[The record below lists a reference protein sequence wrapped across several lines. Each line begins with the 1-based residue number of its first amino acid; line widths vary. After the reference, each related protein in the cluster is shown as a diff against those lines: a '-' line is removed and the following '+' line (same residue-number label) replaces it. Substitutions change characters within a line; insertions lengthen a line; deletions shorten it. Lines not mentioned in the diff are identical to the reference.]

1 MSLSYWGFTQMPFSK
16 ELPIGAYYLSTQF
29 QELAARLH
37 VMVTDRLF
45 GVVTGEVG
53 SGKSSAVRY
62 LAAQLDPSEHPV
74 FYIAES
80 QLTPYDFY
88 SQVLESA
95 GVSTPFHRSPAR
107 RQFVLLMTDLYQH
120 QHKAPVI
127 VIDEGQGLPPRM
139 VHELRFILNTSMDAV
154 TPFTCILV
162 GQPDLRATLRLKA
175 FEAIYQRVGLRFHL
189 TGLNEAETAAY
200 VAHHLQQ
207 AGVAAQ
213 QTLFT
218 PSALKLL
225 ATQSRG
231 LPRVINHLATG
242 ALWDAE
248 SQGRR
253 LVDESQMQRAV
264 GDWRDDG

>member
-1 MSLSYWGFTQMPFSK
+1 MSLAYWGFSRPPFSK
-16 ELPIGAYYLSTQF
+16 ELPVGDFFLSAQF
-29 QELAARLH
+29 QELTARLH
-37 VMVTDRLF
+37 LMVEGRLF

-62 LAAQLDPSEHPV
+62 LTAQLDPTVHPV

-80 QLTPYDFY
+80 HLTPYDFY
-88 SQVLESA
+88 SQVLEAA
-95 GVSTPFHRSPAR
+95 GVTAPFQRSQAR
-107 RQFVLLMTDLYQH
+107 RQFLALMTDLYQH
-120 QHKAPVI
+120 QHKAPVV
-127 VIDEGQGLPPRM
+127 VIDEGQGLPPGM
-139 VHELRFILNTSMDAV
+139 VHEMRFILNTTMDAV

-162 GQPDLRATLRLKA
+162 GQPDLRATLRLKV

-200 VAHHLQQ
+200 VAHQLQQ
-207 AGVAAQ
+207 VGVTQA
-213 QTLFT
+213 LFT
-218 PSALKLL
+218 PSALKVL
-225 ATQSRG
+225 AVQSRG

-248 SQGRR
+248 SQH
-253 LVDESQMQRAV
+253 LQIVDEPQMQRAV

>member
-1 MSLSYWGFTQMPFSK
+1 
-16 ELPIGAYYLSTQF
+16 
-29 QELAARLH
+29 
-37 VMVTDRLF
+37 
-45 GVVTGEVG
+45 
-53 SGKSSAVRY
+53 
-62 LAAQLDPSEHPV
+62 
-74 FYIAES
+74 
-80 QLTPYDFY
+80 
-88 SQVLESA
+88 
-95 GVSTPFHRSPAR
+95 
-107 RQFVLLMTDLYQH
+107 
-120 QHKAPVI
+120 
-127 VIDEGQGLPPRM
+127 
-139 VHELRFILNTSMDAV
+139 MDAV

-189 TGLNEAETAAY
+189 TGLSEAETAAY
-200 VAHHLQQ
+200 VAHHLHQ
-207 AGVAAQ
+207 AGVAQA
-213 QTLFT
+213 LFT